1 MYLINTNMLSYTV
14 MNKSY
19 EYKYTKSKYQLNLPR
34 LKFLRPVYHLIYVNY
49 MCHYC

>member
-14 MNKSY
+14 INKSY
-19 EYKYTKSKYQLNLPR
+19 EYKMYQLNLPR